1 MHKKDKTKLFEFALF
16 ELSSINIM
24 MMMMEIKHVSIGH
37 DENDDKQAGCFII
50 KILYRYNAFLEKWK
64 KIKKGTNLSH

>member
-24 MMMMEIKHVSIGH
+24 MMMEIKHVSIGH
-37 DENDDKQAGCFII
+37 DENDDKQAG
-50 KILYRYNAFLEKWK
+50 RK
-64 KIKKGTNLSH
+64 KRDVL